1 MNTGSSKANIGLLEP
16 EKEEYME
23 NIINLG
29 QAFNFVKFGIM
40 DDDGTIRKINP
51 SSYGV
56 TKDGRLYYLNS
67 DGVALH
73 QKGELHLIANS
84 GEWEPVDMD
93 VLTSEDP
100 NQRWKLADSNSS
112 SPETTKS
119 GCYIATAVYG
129 SYDAPQVLV
138 LRQFRDEILAKTS
151 AGRLFV
157 KIYYHL
163 SPPFAQW
170 LNKKQRIN
178 NLIKHILDKITKHII
193 E

>member
-112 SPETTKS
+112 SPEAPWLS
-119 GCYIATAVYG
+119 AARLSRDNHWRQQPLWYLHVSAV
-129 SYDAPQVLV
+129 
-138 LRQFRDEILAKTS
+138 RQWK
-151 AGRLFV
+151 
-157 KIYYHL
+157 
-163 SPPFAQW
+163 
-170 LNKKQRIN
+170 
-178 NLIKHILDKITKHII
+178 
-193 E
+193 